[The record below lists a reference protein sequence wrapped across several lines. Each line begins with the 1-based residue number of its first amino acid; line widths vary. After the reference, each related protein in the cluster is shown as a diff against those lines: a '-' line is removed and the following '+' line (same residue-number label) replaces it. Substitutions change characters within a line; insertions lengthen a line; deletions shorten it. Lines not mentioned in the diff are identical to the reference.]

1 MRRGQWQGHSGV
13 WWLWA
18 VGFILPAGC
27 GPRAEIV
34 LHQPFAPPSQQHLQL
49 AGDRT
54 YFATEGNQQV
64 WAATFSL
71 PGAAD
76 GPRAFVLYAC
86 GPDAPGRLPVAPLEP
101 TAVSGFVIQEVGA
114 LAGRS
119 DFLRGTVTCHD
130 VWLAPNLRRVDFD
143 VWCED
148 GVHLTG
154 RAVARRDPARVRTL
168 EREFAGDVLLV
179 RHATAQPAGAI
190 GTGPRGRGDAAP
202 GAGSSTPQ

>member
-1 MRRGQWQGHSGV
+1 MRRGQWLGCSGV

-18 VGFILPAGC
+18 VGLILPAGC
-27 GPRAEIV
+27 GPRAGIV

-49 AGDRT
+49 TGDRA
-54 YFATEGNQQV
+54 YFATEGGQQV

-86 GPDAPGRLPVAPLEP
+86 GPDAVGRLPVAPLEP

-119 DFLRGTVTCHD
+119 DFLRGTVASREI
-130 VWLAPNLRRVDFD
+130 WLAPNLRRVDFD

-154 RAVARRDPARVRTL
+154 RAIARRDPARVRAL

-179 RHATAQPAGAI
+179 KHATTQPGGMT
-190 GTGPRGRGDAAP
+190 GTGARGRGDASP
-202 GAGSSTPQ
+202 GAGRSTPE

>member
-1 MRRGQWQGHSGV
+1 MRRGQWQGRRGV
-13 WWLWA
+13 GWLSA
-18 VGFILPAGC
+18 VGLVLAAGC

-49 AGDRT
+49 AGDRA
-54 YFATEGNQQV
+54 YFATEGDQQV

-86 GPDAPGRLPVAPLEP
+86 GPDAVGRLPVVPLEP

-119 DFLRGTVTCHD
+119 DFLRGTVTSRGI
-130 VWLAPNLRRVDFD
+130 WLAPSLRRVDFD

-148 GVHLTG
+148 GMHLTG

-179 RHATAQPAGAI
+179 KHATTQPTRMT
-190 GTGPRGRGDAAP
+190 GTGARGRR
-202 GAGSSTPQ
+202 